1 MPEAHANASLSQA
14 WLVHDDTGAGS
25 ASRRPRR
32 HDFEFLRLNR
42 RNADK
47 TDLAGGF
54 YESHRV
60 KNPRAWPA
68 ARDRPTEASAAPA
81 SPLVTAC
88 YRLRPFLL
96 RRSGRLR
103 MGWPR
108 AETLVGPFLRRMC
121 LAPPSELFRKGDP
134 RLREGRRGGGQQAAP
149 AGSVDTRRSD
159 RRVRAR
165 SVPPSLPSGLRVV

>member
-1 MPEAHANASLSQA
+1 MPGRRPPCVPRPSSGPGSAPTPCRKRPRVRLDPASPAAGPRGAPGIPQATGTRGPTRGADPVPEAHANASLSQA

-25 ASRRPRR
+25 TSHRPRR

-47 TDLAGGF
+47 MDLAGGF

-68 ARDRPTEASAAPA
+68 TRDRPTEASAAPA
-81 SPLVTAC
+81 SPLAAAC

-108 AETLVGPFLRRMC
+108 AETLVF
-121 LAPPSELFRKGDP
+121 PS
-134 RLREGRRGGGQQAAP
+134 
-149 AGSVDTRRSD
+149 
-159 RRVRAR
+159 
-165 SVPPSLPSGLRVV
+165 